1 MGYDPSEIV
10 SATSELPVDVDV
22 AEGLRSALSY
32 LGRNVREE
40 FLDPGI
46 EDDSTDPAEVGL
58 RPQTLSE
65 FVGQSELKEHL
76 QIVLEAAQ
84 KPRPSS

>member
-1 MGYDPSEIV
+1 M
-10 SATSELPVDVDV
+10 
-22 AEGLRSALSY
+22 
-32 LGRNVREE
+32 REE

-76 QIVLEAAQ
+76 QIVLEAAKKRAKLLITCYSQ
-84 KPRPSS
+84 VLQGSARQLSPASSLSSVALTCM

>member
-1 MGYDPSEIV
+1 M
-10 SATSELPVDVDV
+10 
-22 AEGLRSALSY
+22 
-32 LGRNVREE
+32 
-40 FLDPGI
+40 

-76 QIVLEAAQ
+76 QIVLEAAKKRGQ
-84 KPRPSS
+84 ALDHLLFAGPPGLGKTT